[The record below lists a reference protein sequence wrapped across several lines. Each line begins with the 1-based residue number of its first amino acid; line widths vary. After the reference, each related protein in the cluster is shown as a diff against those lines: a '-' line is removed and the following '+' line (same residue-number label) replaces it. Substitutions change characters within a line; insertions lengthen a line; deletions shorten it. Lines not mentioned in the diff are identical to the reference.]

1 MVRPGVAIAVLL
13 TLAAGLGRPGTAAAA
28 DLPRAIGMYPASGPA
43 LALVDSKVEVSVR
56 GPIAEVLV
64 TQRFQNRADQATEAT
79 YIFPLPADA
88 AVTAMW
94 IKTGGRTL
102 RAAVERREDAQHRYE
117 DAIRRGASAGLLDQ
131 ERPDVFTQTV
141 AAIPGKGTVEVT
153 LRYDTVARYRGGTW
167 ELVLP
172 MVVAPRYVPGAAT
185 ARPTTGAGRSPDT
198 DRAPDAS
205 RVTPPGGPGAGGPT
219 DVVIRFVDKVVD
231 PMSPT
236 HELRASGGEAT
247 FTDPKT
253 DHDAIVRW
261 RAAVP
266 SAGWVEQGPDGGY
279 AAVVVEAPP
288 AAPRKGAVRC
298 TVVLDRSAASLGDAD
313 AVARPFVRALLGN
326 LGGADRV
333 AIAGSD
339 AIAWTAPAD
348 AQRALD
354 QAWQAPAGPFD
365 LTRAL
370 GAVRP
375 EGGVVVLVTSGLVAD
390 DAAAVAA
397 ARKLGVPIHVVGVG
411 AAPARGLLGQIA
423 AASGGTARYLGAGDD
438 AGALAKATLADAA
451 SPPAPLTVNW
461 GALAASDVVPGVL
474 PRLGAGQAVL
484 VLARVRQAQAANARA
499 RGDVF
504 AIEALPAPRAA
515 PGATS
520 AMGPLA
526 RRWAR
531 ERLEEL
537 IGSRAAPAA
546 IAAHALRYGLVSP
559 HTSLVAIGEDVV
571 VAGGVRRSVSVPVSV
586 PAGMRWQAVKKQTTV
601 ETGAK
606 DATVSQVDARGTP
619 KPANTLDRGGGARG
633 GEAGG
638 KRDPDTVAVGGTG
651 TAVGAGAG
659 KTAKPTDVAV
669 KEDTNKAAEKP
680 ARDRAK
686 DGDKSHAKN
695 DQKTDAKPE
704 GKKKTATAKTDPT
717 APRTPTRT
725 AAPPPPPAAAPAPE
739 PAPPAEQ
746 QPGRSRRN
754 ADADEEDDLAGA
766 DAAPRK
772 ATAYGADDAESE
784 GGAELLSISSGGEGR
799 RLRISAGLGAGLAV
813 AADQSAP
820 LFALSARVELGRRTL
835 LGVGASLWLSPT
847 DGGTDVQGQVLA
859 TFARRG
865 LLGRGLGRRLELG
878 GGLGLQLGAGTGPAA
893 SASLRFHLPP
903 APRAATFL
911 RYDGALL
918 FEAGERT
925 GQHAMTLGL
934 EYGF

>member
-28 DLPRAIGMYPASGPA
+28 ELPRAIGMYPASGPA

-79 YIFPLPADA
+79 YIFPLPVDA

-102 RAAVERREDAQHRYE
+102 RAAVERREDAQRRYE
-117 DAIRRGASAGLLDQ
+117 DAIRRGAAASLLDQ

-141 AAIPGKGTVEVT
+141 AAIPAKGTVEVT

-185 ARPTTGAGRSPDT
+185 ARPTTGSGRSPDT

-205 RVTPPGGPGAGGPT
+205 RITPPGGPGAGGPT
-219 DVVIRFVDKVVD
+219 DVVVRFVDKLVD
-231 PMSPT
+231 PTSPT
-236 HELRASGGEAT
+236 HELRVSASEVA

-261 RAAVP
+261 RAPVP
-266 SAGWVEQGPDGGY
+266 SAGWAEQGPDGGY

-288 AAPRKGAVRC
+288 APPRKGAVRC

-313 AVARPFVRALLGN
+313 AVARPFVRALLGSF
-326 LGGADRV
+326 GGADRV

-339 AIAWTAPAD
+339 AIPWTAPAD
-348 AQRALD
+348 AARALD

-365 LTRAL
+365 LTRVL

-390 DAAAVAA
+390 DVAAVAA

-423 AASGGTARYLGAGDD
+423 AASGGTVRYLGAGDD
-438 AGALAKATLADAA
+438 LGALAKATLADAA

-461 GALAASDVVPGVL
+461 GTLAASDVVPGVL

-484 VLARVRQAQAANARA
+484 VIARVKQVKAANARA

-531 ERLEEL
+531 ERLEEM

-546 IAAHALRYGLVSP
+546 ITAHALHYGLVSP
-559 HTSLVAIGEDVV
+559 YTSLVAIGDDVV

-601 ETGAK
+601 DTAAK
-606 DATVSQVDARGTP
+606 DTTLSQADAREAP
-619 KPANTLDRGGGARG
+619 KPANTPDRRGGARG
-633 GEAGG
+633 GDTGG
-638 KRDPDTVAVGGTG
+638 KRDEDGVAAGSTRP
-651 TAVGAGAG
+651 GAGAG
-659 KTAKPTDVAV
+659 AGTGKAAKPKEVAE
-669 KEDTNKAAEKP
+669 KEAAAKAGEKAAV
-680 ARDRAK
+680 DRAK
-686 DGDKSHAKN
+686 KN
-695 DQKTDAKPE
+695 EEKQ
-704 GKKKTATAKTDPT
+704 KTATTRPDPT
-717 APRTPTRT
+717 ATRPPIRVAT
-725 AAPPPPPAAAPAPE
+725 PPPPPVAAPTTAPAPE
-739 PAPPAEQ
+739 PAPAPPAE
-746 QPGRSRRN
+746 PRPDRGG
-754 ADADEEDDLAGA
+754 AADEEEAA
-766 DAAPRK
+766 DAVDVAAAPRK
-772 ATAYGADDAESE
+772 ASAYDEDDAEGS
-784 GGAELLSISSGGEGR
+784 AEMISISSVGEGR

-835 LGVGASLWLSPT
+835 LGAGASLWLSPT
-847 DGGTDVQGQVLA
+847 NGGTDVQGQLLA

-865 LLGRGLGRRLELG
+865 LLRGGFGRRLELG

-893 SASLRFHLPP
+893 SASLRFHLPK

-918 FEAGERT
+918 FDAGERT
-925 GQHAMTLGL
+925 GQHAVTLGL